1 MQEIVLPGFGLSS
14 SDEQRERKECGEEGV
29 IWIASLILPFP
40 AISITEKLTDFWTR
54 SLDRRVAIYSDRPRN
69 IVVSES
75 RSPRYGDM

>member
-1 MQEIVLPGFGLSS
+1 MTNNGKGKSVGKKALLEAGG
-14 SDEQRERKECGEEGV
+14 
-29 IWIASLILPFP
+29 IASLILPFP